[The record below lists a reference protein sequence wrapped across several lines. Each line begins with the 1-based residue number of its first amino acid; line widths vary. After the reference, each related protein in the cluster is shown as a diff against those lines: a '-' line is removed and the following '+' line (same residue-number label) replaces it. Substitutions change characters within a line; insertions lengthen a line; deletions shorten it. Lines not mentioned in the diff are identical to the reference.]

1 MYWSLELYENNYFP
15 AARPFLHKHQV
26 LELLFFFCILR
37 HWIKWWLE
45 IQTTLLH
52 TCLFVYILVNDNTAY
67 ACTFLYKRTQFA
79 KI

>member
-1 MYWSLELYENNYFP
+1 MYWALELYENNYFP

-26 LELLFFFCILR
+26 LELLFFCILR

-52 TCLFVYILVNDNTAY
+52 TCLFV
-67 ACTFLYKRTQFA
+67 
-79 KI
+79 